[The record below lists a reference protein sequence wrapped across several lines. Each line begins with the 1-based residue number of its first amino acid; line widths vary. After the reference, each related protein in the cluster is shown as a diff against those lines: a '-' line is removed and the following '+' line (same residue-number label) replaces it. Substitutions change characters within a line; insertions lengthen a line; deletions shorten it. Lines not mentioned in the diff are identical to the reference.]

1 MRAVADDFLDV
12 RAHGFARVAVCV
24 PQVRVADPT
33 FNADA
38 HLTLVERVHGQGAHY
53 ALCPELGLSGYT
65 CGDLFFQDTL
75 LRATLDA
82 LARVA
87 ERTTGWNLL
96 ISVGLPLVVDD
107 LLFNCAVT
115 LYRGR
120 PVAVTPKAYPPNY
133 REFYELRWFHP
144 ATDARSTEVTLLGN
158 RVPFGTDV
166 LVRAGHLPDFVLH
179 TDICEDLWTPVPPST
194 IGALSG
200 ATVLANLSASNVTVG
215 KWEYRQDL
223 VRSSSV
229 KNLAVQLY
237 SAAGFGES
245 TADLAWDGHGLV
257 AERGE
262 IVGETER
269 FSLTGNSVTVDID
282 LRALVEDRLRQSSWG
297 QNAAHYG
304 RALRIVDVGQDAD
317 ARDAGLYHRFLRR
330 IEPHPFVPAD
340 PAKRDIRCRETFLIT
355 ATSLARRIETLP
367 EDARRVILGVS
378 GGQDSAQA
386 LLVAAHAMDLLGLPR
401 SRIIG
406 VTLPGFGTSRRTYE
420 NACALVRALGA
431 TLREV
436 DIKSIA
442 GEVFASIGHDPAVED
457 VTFENVQAWTRKF
470 LLFSLASHE
479 RGIDLGTGDLTE
491 LALGFA
497 TYGGD
502 HMSHYSVNAGVPKTL
517 VSELIRWAAET
528 IFKDEPEVAAVLRG
542 ILETPISPE
551 LLRLGRSGEIA
562 QKAEEIVGPYELHD
576 FFLYYFLRFGFG
588 PRRIARMALHAFEG
602 RYPLATIRRWLAVF
616 LERFFA
622 NQFKRDCL
630 PDAPKVGS
638 GGSLSPRGDW
648 RMPSDASAAAWRAEV
663 ESIPQDVGER
673 RPPAPRTLAEAR
685 ARERR
690 TGPRRR

>member
-24 PQVRVADPT
+24 PQVRVADPS

-38 HLTLVERVHGQGAHY
+38 HLTLLERVLGQGAHY

-65 CGDLFFQDTL
+65 CGDLFFQETL
-75 LRATLDA
+75 LRGTLDA

-87 ERTTGWNLL
+87 ERTTRWNLMM
-96 ISVGLPLVVDD
+96 SVGLPLVVDD

-144 ATDARSTEVTLLGN
+144 ATDARSTEVTLLGH

-223 VRSSSV
+223 VRSSSA

-406 VTLPGFGTSRRTYE
+406 VTLPGFGTSKRTYA

-442 GEVFASIGHDPAVED
+442 SEVFASIGHDPKVED

-502 HMSHYSVNAGVPKTL
+502 HMSHYGVNAGVPKTL

-542 ILETPISPE
+542 ILQTPISPE

-663 ESIPQDVGER
+663 DSIPQDVGER

>member
-1 MRAVADDFLDV
+1 MRAMADDFLDV

-38 HLTLVERVHGQGAHY
+38 HLILLERVDGQGAHY
-53 ALCPELGLSGYT
+53 ALCPELGLSAYT

-75 LRATLDA
+75 LRATLDG

-87 ERTTGWNLL
+87 ERTARWNLL

-120 PVAVTPKAYPPNY
+120 PVAVTHKAYPPIY

-144 ATDARSTEVTLLGN
+144 ATDARSTEVTLLGH

-194 IGALSG
+194 IGALAG

-215 KWEYRQDL
+215 KFEYRQEL
-223 VRSSSV
+223 VRSSAA
-229 KNLAVQLY
+229 KNLAVQMY

-245 TADLAWDGHGLV
+245 TADLAWDGHGLI

-262 IVGETER
+262 MIAETER
-269 FSLTGNSVTVDID
+269 FALHGSTVVTDVDLVA
-282 LRALVEDRLRQSSWG
+282 LREDRMRQTSFGENAG
-297 QNAAHYG
+297 QHARPFRTVVAEPSEERRSAA
-304 RALRIVDVGQDAD
+304 V
-317 ARDAGLYHRFLRR
+317 YHELHRTIAPL
-330 IEPHPFVPAD
+330 PFVPAD
-340 PAKRDIRCRETFLIT
+340 PAKRDARCREIFLIK
-355 ATSLARRIETLP
+355 ATSLARRLLALP
-367 EDARRVILGVS
+367 EDGRRVVIGIS
-378 GGQDSAQA
+378 GGQDSTEA

-401 SRIIG
+401 TRSFG
-406 VTLPGFGTSRRTYE
+406 VTMPGFGTSRETYE

-431 TLREV
+431 TLREI
-436 DIKSIA
+436 DITQIA
-442 GEVFASIGHDPAVED
+442 GRVFEAIGHNPERED
-457 VTFENVQAWTRKF
+457 HTFENVQAWTRTF
-470 LLFSLASHE
+470 LLFALTSRE
-479 RGIDLGTGDLTE
+479 RGIILGTGDLSE
-491 LALGFA
+491 LALGWA

-502 HMSHYSVNAGVPKTL
+502 HMSHYGINAGVPKTL
-517 VSELIRWAAET
+517 VSELIRWAAEV
-528 IFKDEPEVAAVLRG
+528 IFKDEPEVARVLRAVLA
-542 ILETPISPE
+542 TPISPE
-551 LLRLGRSGEIA
+551 LLRLGPGGEIA
-562 QKAEEIVGPYELHD
+562 QRSEELIGPYELHD

-648 RMPSDASAAAWRAEV
+648 RMPSDASAAASPADAEQ
-663 ESIPQDVGER
+663 IPT
-673 RPPAPRTLAEAR
+673 AAAE
-685 ARERR
+685 
-690 TGPRRR
+690 